1 MKSRG
6 GLVMTIA
13 SDDEIEPE
21 EDSDSEREL
30 AAPATAKPAPLTK
43 SGKKRQR
50 QKEAAGVG
58 GGAKKG
64 DGLVD
69 PSFSFDVE
77 SGNPGIAET
86 QAVKGWDFK
95 SAIEKL
101 AKEDPRRA
109 RTGQV
114 LDDRIAAK
122 RSELRKGSK
131 KAKSKA
137 ATAAAAAAAAAAADP
152 GEKKDEDGEEQEESA
167 AAKAGDSMDE
177 DDGGG
182 AAAEEDGDG
191 AAQGSGDADDD
202 DDDDDDD
209 SDDDDDDDMEE
220 EEAQEGLEEDN
231 LRELLA
237 GGRGKRLGAAKRRQD
252 QASSGNSANGNDG
265 DDAMDDDEEDS
276 EELDEDE
283 LEARRAAEYF
293 EDGDALA
300 GDDAAAS
307 GAMGGGGDSAGGEGV
322 PFQQLNISRPL
333 LRAVEAMGYVN
344 PTLVQQRA
352 VPFALAGRDVC
363 ASATTGSGKTAAF
376 LLPILERLLYRP
388 KKVAVTRVM
397 IITPTRELG
406 VQIHSMCRS
415 LSQFT
420 DISCAL
426 VVGGNKN
433 LKAQEAELRARPDIV
448 VCTPGRMVDHLTN
461 SASVHMDDVEIL
473 VLDEADRLLELGF
486 QEEVAELV
494 KSCPVGRQT
503 LLFSATMNTKVDD
516 LVSLALNKPVRV
528 RASPTNSAPQRL
540 VQEFVRIRQS
550 REQDREAILLS
561 LLSRTFKTKAI
572 VFFDTKVLA
581 HRLNIVLGI
590 AGIRAAELHGNLAMT
605 QRLEALDRFK
615 RGEVTVLVAT
625 DLAARGLDITGV
637 HTVINFEM
645 PRSADSYIHRV
656 GRTAR
661 AGCGGRSVTLIGE
674 SRRIVMKDV
683 LKTQGEGVEIKSRA
697 VPQSAIDHY
706 RSKIEGMED
715 SVKAILTE
723 EKVEKEER
731 CAMMEADR
739 AVNLLE
745 HQNEIHARPA
755 RQWIVSQ
762 QRKAELAEESKAQA
776 VAQALK
782 GAGKTTIPVSRG
794 NADKGNTDEGAAKKE
809 REQKLHRLTR
819 KKRRRILA
827 READERQAKEEADEI
842 KAQGKSVPQNVSSKS
857 LVRSAKK
864 QAREAERREEDK
876 PLAKLRGAKRK
887 MDVGNGSAFDFD
899 LNAKKAPAT
908 VEGKTAGNKSAGAA
922 ESRYKFT
929 EFDPNKRLKRGAKK
943 GSAKFKSKSKFKRKK

>member
-1 MKSRG
+1 
-6 GLVMTIA
+6 
-13 SDDEIEPE
+13 
-21 EDSDSEREL
+21 
-30 AAPATAKPAPLTK
+30 
-43 SGKKRQR
+43 KRL
-50 QKEAAGVG
+50 E
-58 GGAKKG
+58 
-64 DGLVD
+64 
-69 PSFSFDVE
+69 
-77 SGNPGIAET
+77 
-86 QAVKGWDFK
+86 
-95 SAIEKL
+95 
-101 AKEDPRRA
+101 
-109 RTGQV
+109 
-114 LDDRIAAK
+114 AAK
-122 RSELRKGSK
+122 RKEGRLS
-131 KAKSKA
+131 
-137 ATAAAAAAAAAAADP
+137 AAAAAAGNDK
-152 GEKKDEDGEEQEESA
+152 GHSDNDE
-167 AAKAGDSMDE
+167 
-177 DDGGG
+177 
-182 AAAEEDGDG
+182 
-191 AAQGSGDADDD
+191 
-202 DDDDDDD
+202 
-209 SDDDDDDDMEE
+209 SDDD
-220 EEAQEGLEEDN
+220 EASE
-231 LRELLA
+231 
-237 GGRGKRLGAAKRRQD
+237 
-252 QASSGNSANGNDG
+252 
-265 DDAMDDDEEDS
+265 
-276 EELDEDE
+276 EELDEDQ
-283 LEARRAAEYF
+283 LEAKKAAEYF
-293 EDGDALA
+293 EDGDD
-300 GDDAAAS
+300 GHETP
-307 GAMGGGGDSAGGEGV
+307 GGGDASSGGV

-333 LRAVEAMGYVN
+333 LRAVEAMGYVT
-344 PTLVQQRA
+344 PTSVQQRA

-420 DISCAL
+420 DIACAL

-448 VCTPGRMVDHLTN
+448 ICTPGRMVDHLTN

-494 KSCPVGRQT
+494 KSCPIGRQT

-516 LVSLALNKPVRV
+516 LASLALNKARKDERPRLGG
-528 RASPTNSAPQRL
+528 RRLKASPMNSAPQRL

-561 LLSRTFKTKAI
+561 LLTRTFKTKTI
-572 VFFDTKVLA
+572 VFFDTKSLA

-615 RGEVTVLVAT
+615 SGDVTVLVAT

-697 VPQSAIDHY
+697 VPQSAIDHF
-706 RSKIEGMED
+706 RSKIEGMEA

-739 AVNLLE
+739 AVNLVE
-745 HQNEIHARPA
+745 HRKEIHARPA

-762 QRKAELAEESKAQA
+762 QRKAELAEESKAEA

-782 GAGKTTIPVSRG
+782 AAGKTTIPVPRRG
-794 NADKGNTDEGAAKKE
+794 GDADRGNTDQGAAKKE

-827 READERQAKEEADEI
+827 KEADEREAKEEAEEL
-842 KAQGKSVPQNVSSKS
+842 KAQGKSVPANVSSKS
-857 LVRSAKK
+857 MVRAAKK
-864 QAREAERREEDK
+864 EAREAEKNNEDK
-876 PLAKLRGAKRK
+876 PLAQLRGAKRK
-887 MDVGNGSAFDFD
+887 LDVGSGSAFDFD
-899 LNAKKAPAT
+899 LNTKKGGAAK
-908 VEGKTAGNKSAGAA
+908 GKTAEGKETGVA

>member
-1 MKSRG
+1 MKKPSS

-13 SDDEIEPE
+13 SDDEVEPE
-21 EDSDSEREL
+21 ADTDDDSESE
-30 AAPATAKPAPLTK
+30 APAAVVKPAAAPLTK
-43 SGKKRQR
+43 AGKKRQR
-50 QKEAAGVG
+50 QKAASAT
-58 GGAKKG
+58 GAGRKEG
-64 DGLVD
+64 EGTVD
-69 PSFSFDVE
+69 PSFSFDVD
-77 SGNPGIAET
+77 SGNLGIAER
-86 QAVKGWDFK
+86 QAVNGWDFK

-101 AKEDPRRA
+101 AMEDPRRA

-114 LDDRIAAK
+114 LEDRIAAK
-122 RSELRKGSK
+122 RSELRKGK
-131 KAKSKA
+131 RKAKDMAKA
-137 ATAAAAAAAAAAADP
+137 KAAAAAETQEHDEAEGEGEATASSGLDKMDEDEEEDEAASANGDGGAGSKE
-152 GEKKDEDGEEQEESA
+152 GEGVEEEEEESDEDGSGGDEEQE
-167 AAKAGDSMDE
+167 G
-177 DDGGG
+177 
-182 AAAEEDGDG
+182 
-191 AAQGSGDADDD
+191 
-202 DDDDDDD
+202 
-209 SDDDDDDDMEE
+209 
-220 EEAQEGLEEDN
+220 GLEEDN
-231 LRELLA
+231 LRELSA
-237 GGRGKRLGAAKRRQD
+237 GSRGKRLEAAKRKEDRL
-252 QASSGNSANGNDG
+252 SAAAAAAAAGNDKGQSDNDESDG
-265 DDAMDDDEEDS
+265 DEASE
-276 EELDEDE
+276 EELDEDQ
-283 LEARRAAEYF
+283 LEAKKAAEYF
-293 EDGDALA
+293 EDGDD
-300 GDDAAAS
+300 GDLSRGSGDASS
-307 GAMGGGGDSAGGEGV
+307 GGV

-333 LRAVEAMGYVN
+333 LRAVEAMGYVT
-344 PTLVQQRA
+344 PTSVQQRA

-420 DISCAL
+420 DIASAL

-448 VCTPGRMVDHLTN
+448 ICTPGRMVDHLTN

-494 KSCPVGRQT
+494 KSCPIGRQT

-516 LVSLALNKPVRV
+516 LASLALNKPVRV
-528 RASPTNSAPQRL
+528 KASPMNSAPQRL

-561 LLSRTFKTKAI
+561 LLTRTFKTKTI
-572 VFFDTKVLA
+572 VFFDTKSLA

-615 RGEVTVLVAT
+615 SGDVTVLVAT

-697 VPQSAIDHY
+697 VPQSAIDHF
-706 RSKIEGMED
+706 RSKIEGMEA

-739 AVNLLE
+739 AVNLVE
-745 HQNEIHARPA
+745 HQKEIHARPA

-762 QRKAELAEESKAQA
+762 QRKTELAEESKAEA

-782 GAGKTTIPVSRG
+782 AAGKTTIPVPRG
-794 NADKGNTDEGAAKKE
+794 GGDADRGNTDQGAAKKE

-827 READERQAKEEADEI
+827 READEREAKEEAEEL
-842 KAQGKSVPQNVSSKS
+842 KAQGKPVPSNVSSKS
-857 LVRSAKK
+857 MVRAAKK
-864 QAREAERREEDK
+864 EAREAEKKNEDK
-876 PLAKLRGAKRK
+876 PLAQLRGAKRK
-887 MDVGNGSAFDFD
+887 LDVGSGSAFDFD
-899 LNAKKAPAT
+899 LNTKKGGAAK
-908 VEGKTAGNKSAGAA
+908 GKTAEGKATGTA

>member
-1 MKSRG
+1 MKKPRA

-21 EDSDSEREL
+21 EQTDSESEL
-30 AAPATAKPAPLTK
+30 AAATPAAKPVPLTK
-43 SGKKRQR
+43 AGKKRQR
-50 QKEAAGVG
+50 QKAAAG
-58 GGAKKG
+58 KKG
-64 DGLVD
+64 QKEEGPVD
-69 PSFSFDVE
+69 PTFFFDVE
-77 SGNPGIAET
+77 SSNLGVAER

-114 LDDRIAAK
+114 LDDRIAAR
-122 RSELRKGSK
+122 RSDLRKGK
-131 KAKSKA
+131 KAKA
-137 ATAAAAAAAAAAADP
+137 RATTSATVAD
-152 GEKKDEDGEEQEESA
+152 GAEVQGEQE
-167 AAKAGDSMDE
+167 AGPDSDPMDE
-177 DDGGG
+177 
-182 AAAEEDGDG
+182 EEDDGDG
-191 AAQGSGDADDD
+191 AGEGEVGASGPKDAESGEGEGGEEDDSEDDD
-202 DDDDDDD
+202 DDDDT
-209 SDDDDDDDMEE
+209 EE
-220 EEAQEGLEEDN
+220 AAQEGLEEDN
-231 LRELLA
+231 LREMVS
-237 GGRGKRLGAAKRRQD
+237 GVRGKRLEAAKRKEER
-252 QASSGNSANGNDG
+252 ASAANDTADG
-265 DDAMDDDEEDS
+265 SEEDDYDDEDEED
-276 EELDEDE
+276 LDEDE
-283 LEARRAAEYF
+283 LEARKADEYF
-293 EDGDALA
+293 EDGD
-300 GDDAAAS
+300 
-307 GAMGGGGDSAGGEGV
+307 GGGGGEASSGGGSAGGGPAGGGGV

-333 LRAVEAMGYVN
+333 LRAVEAMGYVT
-344 PTLVQQRA
+344 PTPVQQRA

-388 KKVAVTRVM
+388 KKIAVTRVM

-420 DISCAL
+420 DIACAL

-516 LVSLALNKPVRV
+516 LASLALNKPVRV
-528 RASPTNSAPQRL
+528 RASPMNSAPQRL

-561 LLSRTFKTKAI
+561 LLSRTFKTKTI

-581 HRLNIVLGI
+581 HRLNIVLGL
-590 AGIRAAELHGNLAMT
+590 AGIRAAEIHGNLAMT

-615 RGEVTVLVAT
+615 SGDVTVLVAT

-697 VPQSAIDHY
+697 VPQSAIDHF
-706 RSKIEGMED
+706 RSKVEGMES

-739 AVNLLE
+739 AVNLVE
-745 HQNEIHARPA
+745 HQKEIQARPA

-762 QRKAELAEESKAQA
+762 QRKTELAEESKAEA
-776 VAQALK
+776 IAQALK
-782 GAGKTTIPVSRG
+782 AAGKTTIPVPRG
-794 NADKGNTDEGAAKKE
+794 NADKGNTDQGVAKKE
-809 REQKLHRLTR
+809 KEKKLHRLTR

-827 READERQAKEEADEI
+827 READERQAKEEAEEL
-842 KAQGKSVPQNVSSKS
+842 KAQGKPVPANVSSKS

-864 QAREAERREEDK
+864 EAREAEKKVEDQ

-887 MDVGNGSAFDFD
+887 LEVGGGSAFDFD
-899 LNAKKAPAT
+899 LNAKKGPAADAKS
-908 VEGKTAGNKSAGAA
+908 VDGKSAGAA

>member
-1 MKSRG
+1 M
-6 GLVMTIA
+6 
-13 SDDEIEPE
+13 
-21 EDSDSEREL
+21 
-30 AAPATAKPAPLTK
+30 
-43 SGKKRQR
+43 
-50 QKEAAGVG
+50 
-58 GGAKKG
+58 
-64 DGLVD
+64 
-69 PSFSFDVE
+69 
-77 SGNPGIAET
+77 
-86 QAVKGWDFK
+86 
-95 SAIEKL
+95 
-101 AKEDPRRA
+101 EDPRRA

-114 LDDRIAAK
+114 LEDRIAAK
-122 RSELRKGSK
+122 RSELRKGKK
-131 KAKSKA
+131 KAKDMAKA
-137 ATAAAAAAAAAAADP
+137 TKAAAAVESQEQDVAEGG
-152 GEKKDEDGEEQEESA
+152 GEATAVSGLDKMDEDEEDEAASANGDGGAGSKEGEGVEEEDDDASGDDEEQEEDL
-167 AAKAGDSMDE
+167 G
-177 DDGGG
+177 
-182 AAAEEDGDG
+182 
-191 AAQGSGDADDD
+191 
-202 DDDDDDD
+202 
-209 SDDDDDDDMEE
+209 
-220 EEAQEGLEEDN
+220 EDN

-237 GGRGKRLGAAKRRQD
+237 GSRGKRLEAAKRKEGRI
-252 QASSGNSANGNDG
+252 SAAAAAAGKDKGQSDNDES
-265 DDAMDDDEEDS
+265 DDDEGSE
-276 EELDEDE
+276 EELDEDQ
-283 LEARRAAEYF
+283 LEAKKAAEYF
-293 EDGDALA
+293 EDGDD
-300 GDDAAAS
+300 GGAS
-307 GAMGGGGDSAGGEGV
+307 PGGGDASSGGV

-333 LRAVEAMGYVN
+333 LRAVEAMGYVT
-344 PTLVQQRA
+344 PTPVQQRA

-420 DISCAL
+420 DIACAL

-448 VCTPGRMVDHLTN
+448 ICTPGRMVDHLTN

-494 KSCPVGRQT
+494 KSCPIGRQT

-516 LVSLALNKPVRV
+516 LASLALNKPVRV
-528 RASPTNSAPQRL
+528 KASPMNSAPQRL

-561 LLSRTFKTKAI
+561 LLTRTFKTKTI
-572 VFFDTKVLA
+572 VFFDTKSLA
-581 HRLNIVLGI
+581 HRLNIVLGV

-615 RGEVTVLVAT
+615 SGDVTVLVAT

-661 AGCGGRSVTLIGE
+661 AGCGGRSVTLIAGE

-697 VPQSAIDHY
+697 VPQPAIDHF
-706 RSKIEGMED
+706 RSKIEGMEA

-739 AVNLLE
+739 AVNLVE
-745 HQNEIHARPA
+745 HQKEIHARPA

-762 QRKAELAEESKAQA
+762 QRKTELAEESKAEA

-782 GAGKTTIPVSRG
+782 AAGKTTIPVPRRG
-794 NADKGNTDEGAAKKE
+794 DDADRGNTDQGAAKKE

-827 READERQAKEEADEI
+827 KEADEREAKEEAEEL
-842 KAQGKSVPQNVSSKS
+842 KAQGKSVPANVSSKS
-857 LVRSAKK
+857 MVRAAKK
-864 QAREAERREEDK
+864 EAREAEKKNEDK
-876 PLAKLRGAKRK
+876 PLAQLRGAKRK
-887 MDVGNGSAFDFD
+887 LDVGSGSAFDFD
-899 LNAKKAPAT
+899 LNTKKGGPA
-908 VEGKTAGNKSAGAA
+908 EGKTAEGKATGVA

>member
-1 MKSRG
+1 MKKPSS

-13 SDDEIEPE
+13 SDDEVEPE
-21 EDSDSEREL
+21 ADTDDDNESE
-30 AAPATAKPAPLTK
+30 APVAVAKPAAAPLTK
-43 SGKKRQR
+43 AGRKRQR
-50 QKEAAGVG
+50 QKAAAAAGAG
-58 GGAKKG
+58 RKEGEGA
-64 DGLVD
+64 VD
-69 PSFSFDVE
+69 PSFSFDVD
-77 SGNPGIAET
+77 SGNLGIAER

-101 AKEDPRRA
+101 AMEDPRRA
-109 RTGQV
+109 RTGRV
-114 LDDRIAAK
+114 LEDRIAAK
-122 RSELRKGSK
+122 RSELRKGKK
-131 KAKSKA
+131 KAKDNAKA
-137 ATAAAAAAAAAAADP
+137 IKAAAAAESQEQDVAG
-152 GEKKDEDGEEQEESA
+152 GEGEATASSGLDKMDEDEEEDEAASANGEGGAGSKDGEGVEEESDDDGSGDDEEQE
-167 AAKAGDSMDE
+167 
-177 DDGGG
+177 
-182 AAAEEDGDG
+182 
-191 AAQGSGDADDD
+191 
-202 DDDDDDD
+202 
-209 SDDDDDDDMEE
+209 
-220 EEAQEGLEEDN
+220 EGLEEDN
-231 LRELLA
+231 LRELSA
-237 GGRGKRLGAAKRRQD
+237 GSRGKRLEAAKRKEDRL
-252 QASSGNSANGNDG
+252 SAAAAAAGNDKGQSDNDESDG
-265 DDAMDDDEEDS
+265 DEASE
-276 EELDEDE
+276 EELDEDQ
-283 LEARRAAEYF
+283 LEAKKAAEYF
-293 EDGDALA
+293 EDGDDADA
-300 GDDAAAS
+300 SPGGDDASS
-307 GAMGGGGDSAGGEGV
+307 GGV

-333 LRAVEAMGYVN
+333 LRAVEAMGYVT
-344 PTLVQQRA
+344 PTSVQQRA

-420 DISCAL
+420 DIACAL

-448 VCTPGRMVDHLTN
+448 ICTPGRMVDHLTN

-494 KSCPVGRQT
+494 KSCPIGRQT

-516 LVSLALNKPVRV
+516 LASLALNKPVRV
-528 RASPTNSAPQRL
+528 KASPMNSAPQRL

-561 LLSRTFKTKAI
+561 LLTRTFKTKTI
-572 VFFDTKVLA
+572 VFFDTKILA

-615 RGEVTVLVAT
+615 SGDVTVLVAT

-674 SRRIVMKDV
+674 SRRIVMKEV

-697 VPQSAIDHY
+697 VPQSAIDHF
-706 RSKIEGMED
+706 RSKIEGMEA

-739 AVNLLE
+739 AVNLVE
-745 HQNEIHARPA
+745 HQKEIHARPA

-762 QRKAELAEESKAQA
+762 QRKTELAEESKAEA

-782 GAGKTTIPVSRG
+782 AAGKTTIPVPPRG
-794 NADKGNTDEGAAKKE
+794 GDADRGNTDQGAAKKE

-827 READERQAKEEADEI
+827 READEREAKEEAEEL
-842 KAQGKSVPQNVSSKS
+842 KAQGKSVPSNVSSKS
-857 LVRSAKK
+857 MVRAAKK
-864 QAREAERREEDK
+864 EAREAEKKNEDK
-876 PLAKLRGAKRK
+876 PLAQLRGAKRK
-887 MDVGNGSAFDFD
+887 LDVGSGSAFDFD
-899 LNAKKAPAT
+899 LNTKKGGAAKGKDG
-908 VEGKTAGNKSAGAA
+908 EGKAAGAA